1 MQLVSRLLLF
11 LNKLISPREES
22 IYLFEHHFFDL
33 KYYLNPI
40 ASEQNFAQQLNITVE
55 KLNLISQYYYN
66 NSFEFLMN
74 EKRYQYFL
82 KEMQNPLNA
91 NLSVKSILHSCG
103 FGNSTAFVDFINQ
116 RNKNLYA
123 IN

>member
-1 MQLVSRLLLF
+1 
-11 LNKLISPREES
+11 
-22 IYLFEHHFFDL
+22 
-33 KYYLNPI
+33 LNPI

-74 EKRYQYFL
+74 EKRYQHFL

-91 NLSVKSILHSCG
+91 NLTIHSI
-103 FGNSTAFVDFINQ
+103 FEFMWFW
-116 RNKNLYA
+116 
-123 IN
+123 